1 MSLLECIC
9 CCEHRHRTALTLD
22 DPSQGQT
29 CFHTY
34 SHLLHVAGR
43 VRSALAALTA
53 YRSPI
58 AIYGRNCPSVLAAVL
73 GVMSLTGETPEP
85 GGPPGVGGVA
95 CFPLALDEVSADQE
109 RSLQQCR
116 VQVVLVE
123 ESVINVW
130 GNNYAPRPNGS
141 IGLACHALIYTQK
154 GSVPG
159 HLPILLVKDLYGR
172 LWFCTG

>member
-9 CCEHRHRTALTLD
+9 CSGHRHRTAVTWD

-43 VRSALAALTA
+43 VTSALATLPAL
-53 YRSPI
+53 RSPV

-73 GVMSLTGETPEP
+73 GVMSLTREPLESGES
-85 GGPPGVGGVA
+85 PGVGGVA
-95 CFPLALDEVSADQE
+95 CFPLALDEVPADQE
-109 RSLQQCR
+109 RSLQQCK

-123 ESVINVW
+123 GTVINVRAYIAKVSA
-130 GNNYAPRPNGS
+130 NPPPPPP
-141 IGLACHALIYTQK
+141 T
-154 GSVPG
+154 
-159 HLPILLVKDLYGR
+159 KDVSMPPCDRLSAQVRVITLYYR
-172 LWFCTG
+172 MWAQS